1 MKPPTNNLRLFLV
14 LFVLLFLCGSVFLVS
29 LNVPRSEQT
38 PKRVTVDNLP
48 KHDFSETEIL
58 ISKAKAETN
67 SNERKAQGIISQT
80 KDGITH
86 LESTIRQRDKEIFVL
101 DKELEQA
108 KAVLAVV
115 QDTAIVTLDTYNVQK
130 RPKRLL
136 DRVKERLKGSN

>member
-48 KHDFSETEIL
+48 KHDFSEIEIL

-67 SNERKAQGIISQT
+67 SNEREAHGIISQT
-80 KDGITH
+80 KDGITY
-86 LESTIRQRDKEIFVL
+86 LKTTIRKKDKEISIL

-115 QDTAIVTLDTYNVQK
+115 QDTAIVALDTSNVQK

-136 DRVKERLKGSN
+136 DRVRERLKGSN